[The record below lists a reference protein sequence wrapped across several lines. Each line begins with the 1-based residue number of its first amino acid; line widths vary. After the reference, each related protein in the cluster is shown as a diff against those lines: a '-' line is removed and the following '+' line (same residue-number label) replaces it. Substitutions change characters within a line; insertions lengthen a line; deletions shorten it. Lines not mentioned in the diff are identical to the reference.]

1 MKGKKDVAWHNK
13 HVGPH
18 WGLRMQCEPISSLW
32 FKLKM
37 EKIIKK
43 KKAATKETEG
53 ILCFN
58 KFREGSDWWGFY
70 NYISYM

>member
-1 MKGKKDVAWHNK
+1 
-13 HVGPH
+13 
-18 WGLRMQCEPISSLW
+18 
-32 FKLKM
+32 M

-58 KFREGSDWWGFY
+58 KFREGSDW
-70 NYISYM
+70 